1 MAPFEPPAALPE
13 GVRARPLVAA
23 DLAPAVLLSQEAG
36 WNQTAADWR
45 IFLELGAGIG
55 LTDADGGLIATVAT
69 LPYGGRFA
77 WISMV
82 LVTARH
88 RRRGLA
94 TWLLRQAIVTI
105 RAQGLVPALD
115 ATPAGRLVYLG
126 LDFRDA
132 WSLRR
137 LVLSERLRAPAI
149 AAPAGNVIRALEAA
163 DWPALEAYDA
173 AVFGAARGAFLRH
186 LATRLPAAAL
196 VAARA
201 GRIAGYLLGREGR
214 VVSQLGPLAAED
226 EAIAQALV
234 AGALAGVA
242 APLAIDIADRHRT
255 LGAWLEQL
263 GLVAER
269 PWTRMVHGQDA
280 AFDDAARLFAI
291 AGPEFG

>member
-1 MAPFEPPAALPE
+1 MARSEPPAALPE
-13 GVRARPLVAA
+13 DLRARPLVAA
-23 DLAPAVLLSQEAG
+23 DLAAAVLLSQEAG

-55 LTDADGGLIATVAT
+55 LTDADGGLIATAAT

-94 TWLLRQAIVTI
+94 TWLLRQVIATV

-115 ATPAGRLVYLG
+115 ATPAGRQVYLG

-137 LVLSERLRAPAI
+137 LVLSEPLRAPAI
-149 AAPAGNVIRALEAA
+149 AAPAGVVIRALEAA

-173 AVFGAARGAFLRH
+173 AVFGAARGAFLRR
-186 LATRLPAAAL
+186 LAPRLPAAAL
-196 VAARA
+196 VAARG
-201 GRIAGYLLGREGR
+201 GRIAGYLLGRDGR
-214 VVSQLGPLAAED
+214 VVSSARAARGGGRGD
-226 EAIAQALV
+226 R
-234 AGALAGVA
+234 AGACRLCARRGRGTA
-242 APLAIDIADRHRT
+242 RHR
-255 LGAWLEQL
+255 
-263 GLVAER
+263 R
-269 PWTRMVHGQDA
+269 RRSP
-280 AFDDAARLFAI
+280 
-291 AGPEFG
+291 